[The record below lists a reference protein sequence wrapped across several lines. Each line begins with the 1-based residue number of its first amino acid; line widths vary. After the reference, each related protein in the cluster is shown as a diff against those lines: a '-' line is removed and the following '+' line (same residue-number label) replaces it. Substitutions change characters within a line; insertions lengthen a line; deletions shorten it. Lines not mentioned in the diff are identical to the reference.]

1 MNGRALLS
9 SGWALPALLLS
20 LVPISLLLGRYPQ
33 PPGMSLHLL
42 WEDEMARELVWG
54 LRLPRICAAV
64 LLGMA
69 LGGGGAVFQMLF
81 RNPLVEPGFLGV
93 SSGAAFGAALSI
105 LFFKGSIVLLPLSAG
120 VFALSGLALSYTL
133 ARRLKFGG
141 WIMRLVLAG
150 IVVSALF
157 SSGLGLLKS
166 LADPRRELP
175 ELTFWLLGGLW
186 GISWSDVQ
194 RVVLIVIP
202 ALVIIGL
209 MRWRISILALEEA
222 TAFSLGVAA
231 GRERALLVVAAVAAT
246 AAVVSVAGMVGWIG
260 LLVPHIA
267 RRLLGAD
274 SRRSVPGAIWLGGI
288 FALACD
294 NLARTLTAGEIP
306 LGILTSLFGA
316 IGFTVMLLRGAKS
329 ARE

>member
-1 MNGRALLS
+1 MNPRTHWS
-9 SGWALPALLLS
+9 SGLVLPALLLL
-20 LVPISLLLGRYPQ
+20 LVFGSLLLGRYPQ
-33 PPGMSLHLL
+33 PPGMPLRLL
-42 WEDEMARELVWG
+42 WEDELARELVWS

-69 LGGGGAVFQMLF
+69 LGAGGAVLQLLF

-93 SSGAAFGAALSI
+93 SQGAAFGAALSI
-105 LFFKGSIVLLPLSAG
+105 LFFKGAIVLLPLSAG
-120 VFALSGLALSYTL
+120 LFALGGLALSYTL
-133 ARRLKFGG
+133 ARHLKFGG

-157 SSGLGLLKS
+157 ASGLGLLKS
-166 LADPRRELP
+166 MADPRRELP

-186 GISWSDVQ
+186 GVSWSDVQ
-194 RVVLIVIP
+194 RMVAIVVP
-202 ALVIIGL
+202 ALSVIGL
-209 MRWRISILALEEA
+209 MRWRISILALEET

-231 GRERALLVVAAVAAT
+231 GRERAVLVVAAVAAT

-274 SRRSVPGAIWLGGI
+274 SRHSLPGAMWLGGL
-288 FALACD
+288 FALGCD
-294 NLARTLTAGEIP
+294 DVARCLTAGEIP
-306 LGILTSLFGA
+306 LGILTSLIGA
-316 IGFTVMLLRGAKS
+316 LGFAVILLRGKGA

>member
-1 MNGRALLS
+1 MNRRTHLS
-9 SGWALPALLLS
+9 PGLVLPALLLA
-20 LVPISLLLGRYPQ
+20 LVLGSLLVGRYPQ
-33 PPGMSLHLL
+33 PPGMPLRLL
-42 WEDEMARELVWG
+42 WEDELARELVWS

-69 LGGGGAVFQMLF
+69 LGAGGAVLQMLF

-93 SSGAAFGAALSI
+93 SQGAAFGAALSI
-105 LFFKGSIVLLPLSAG
+105 LYFKGSIVLLPLSAG

-166 LADPRRELP
+166 MADPRRELP

-186 GISWSDVQ
+186 GVSWTEVQ
-194 RVVLIVIP
+194 RMMPIVLP
-202 ALVIIGL
+202 ALIIIGL

-246 AAVVSVAGMVGWIG
+246 AAAVSVAGIVGWIG

-274 SRRSVPGAIWLGGI
+274 ARRSLPGAMWLGGI
-288 FALACD
+288 FALGCD
-294 NLARTLTAGEIP
+294 NLARSLTAGEIP
-306 LGILTSLFGA
+306 LGILTSLIGA
-316 IGFTVMLLRGAKS
+316 LGFTLILLRGTRF

>member
-1 MNGRALLS
+1 MNRRVLSANLL
-9 SGWALPALLLS
+9 LPAILLGLVCVS
-20 LVPISLLLGRYPQ
+20 LFIGRYPQ
-33 PPGMSLHLL
+33 PPWMPARLL
-42 WEDEMARELVWG
+42 WEDAVARELTWQ
-54 LRLPRICAAV
+54 LRLPRSCAAV

-69 LGGGGAVFQMLF
+69 LGAGGAVLQMLF

-93 SSGAAFGAALSI
+93 SQGAAFGAALSI

-133 ARRLKFGG
+133 ARYLKFGG
-141 WIMRLVLAG
+141 WVMRLVLAG

-157 SSGLGLLKS
+157 SAGLGLLKS
-166 LADPRRELP
+166 MADPRRELP

-186 GISWSDVQ
+186 GVSWSDV
-194 RVVLIVIP
+194 RLLVPMVIP
-202 ALVIIGL
+202 ALLVISL
-209 MRWRISILALEEA
+209 MRWRISILALDEA

-231 GRERALLVVAAVAAT
+231 GRERALLVAAAVVAT

-267 RRLLGAD
+267 RRLLGAAARQ
-274 SRRSVPGAIWLGGI
+274 SLPGSIWLGGI
-288 FALACD
+288 FALGCD
-294 NLARTLTAGEIP
+294 NMARSLTAGEIP

-316 IGFTVMLLRGAKS
+316 LGFAIILLRGARLS
-329 ARE
+329 RE

>member
-1 MNGRALLS
+1 MTRPPRLTSPWL
-9 SGWALPALLLS
+9 LPALLLP
-20 LVPISLLLGRYPQ
+20 LILLSLLLGRYPH
-33 PPGMSLHLL
+33 PPGMSVRLL
-42 WEDEMARELVWG
+42 WEDELARELVWS
-54 LRLPRICAAV
+54 LRLPRVCAAV

-69 LGGGGAVFQMLF
+69 LGAGGAVLQMLF

-93 SSGAAFGAALSI
+93 SQGAAFGAALAI
-105 LFFKGSIVLLPLSAG
+105 LFFKGAIILLPLSAG
-120 VFALSGLALSYTL
+120 LFALGGLALSYTL
-133 ARRLKFGG
+133 ARHLKFGG

-166 LADPRRELP
+166 MADPQRELP

-186 GISWSDVQ
+186 GVSWDDVQ
-194 RVVLIVIP
+194 RMVAIVVPALIVIS
-202 ALVIIGL
+202 L

-267 RRLLGAD
+267 RRLLRAD
-274 SRRSVPGAIWLGGI
+274 SRSSLPGAMWLGGI
-288 FALACD
+288 FALGCD
-294 NLARTLTAGEIP
+294 DVARTLTPGEIP
-306 LGILTSLFGA
+306 LGILTSLIGA
-316 IGFTVMLLRGAKS
+316 VGFAVILMRGKGS